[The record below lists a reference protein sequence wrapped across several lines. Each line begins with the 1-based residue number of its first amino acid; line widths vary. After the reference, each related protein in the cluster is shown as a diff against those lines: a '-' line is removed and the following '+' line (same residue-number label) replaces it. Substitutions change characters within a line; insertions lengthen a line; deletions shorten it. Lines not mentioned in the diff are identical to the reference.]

1 MVRLVTWP
9 LHGMRPRFGSGT
21 LIVVV
26 MTSVCS
32 LLTAGCGDG
41 GRRDDARTRVTTTS
55 TARDAVRRLSTAPGP
70 LSAGQYSTTRFRPA
84 LSFALGSGWQSLG
97 QGRGDLFFEHA
108 DKSEL
113 AFGRLISVFNPAWV
127 PSMGEDSMLLASPNS
142 VADLLGRHPRLT
154 IVKRGRT
161 MVSGVPVTYVD
172 AVVRH
177 GYRWRDCSR
186 RCVLLFAFANYVAFS
201 ANEGQRFRTYVV
213 GADETSLIITATA
226 NANRFAQAMRR
237 IERVLKT
244 VRLRSAQSEPAQ
256 AGRNVTPG
264 T

>member
-1 MVRLVTWP
+1 MTAVGAMLRGQGHDDEHAVMRCAGF
-9 LHGMRPRFGSGT
+9 HGP
-21 LIVVV
+21 
-26 MTSVCS
+26 
-32 LLTAGCGDG
+32 DH
-41 GRRDDARTRVTTTS
+41 DD
-55 TARDAVRRLSTAPGP
+55 
-70 LSAGQYSTTRFRPA
+70 GQYSTTRFHRA
-84 LSFALGSGWQSLG
+84 SMSERAEFLG
-97 QGRGDLFFEHA
+97 QGRGDLILEHA

-127 PSMGEDSMLLASPNS
+127 PSMGEDSMLLATPNS

-186 RCVLLFAFANYVAFS
+186 RCVLVFAFANYVAFS
-201 ANEGQRFRTYVV
+201 ANEGQRFRTYIL
-213 GADETSLIITATA
+213 GADEMSLIITATA
-226 NANRFAQAMRR
+226 EANRFAQAMRR
-237 IERVLKT
+237 IEHVLGT
-244 VRLRSAQSEPAQ
+244 VRLRSAQPAPAQ
-256 AGRNVTPG
+256 AGRNVTPA